1 MTQKTTDLEQYFLIE
16 DERVR
21 DCMKQ
26 LFENCRN
33 LQRQIDVLEV
43 EVSNLK
49 AQVEQLHGA

>member
-21 DCMKQ
+21 DSMKQ

-49 AQVEQLHGA
+49 AQIEQLNGA